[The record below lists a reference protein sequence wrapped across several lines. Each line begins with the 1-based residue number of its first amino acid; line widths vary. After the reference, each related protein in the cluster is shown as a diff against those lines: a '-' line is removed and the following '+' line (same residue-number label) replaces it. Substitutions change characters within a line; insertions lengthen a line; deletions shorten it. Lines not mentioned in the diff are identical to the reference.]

1 MASAGS
7 SGSQVIVGGS
17 TPFVSTPN
25 GTSAAE
31 KTIGTELAAMG
42 IVVSATWA
50 EELDAT
56 RKLPIKAVV

>member
-1 MASAGS
+1 MASVGS

-31 KTIGTELAAMG
+31 KTIGTGLAAMG
-42 IVVSATWA
+42 IVVSVTWA
-50 EELDAT
+50 EELDTT
-56 RKLPIKAVV
+56 RKQQMMALE